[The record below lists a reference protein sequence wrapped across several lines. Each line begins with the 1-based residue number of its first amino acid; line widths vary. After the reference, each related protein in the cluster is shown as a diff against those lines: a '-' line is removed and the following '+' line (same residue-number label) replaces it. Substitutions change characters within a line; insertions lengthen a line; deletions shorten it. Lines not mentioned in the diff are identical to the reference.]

1 MPDKAP
7 NEPTMYP
14 GLSIPA
20 YYATDDG
27 YPVRITS
34 GLFSRTIQFQWNDYS
49 GNHSF

>member
-14 GLSIPA
+14 GLSTPA

-27 YPVRITS
+27 QS
-34 GLFSRTIQFQWNDYS
+34 EGEGGEAGGQ
-49 GNHSF
+49 